1 MTTTTA
7 GGKITGLLA
16 LTCLTDVALAVGD
29 FVHLVG
35 NYKVA
40 LADGTKPVLGHVSVR
55 NVKRT
60 SSPTSTSYPVAAT
73 PGGQVTVE
81 TPGFYVKTHVAGAGG
96 VTAGTDVGIGAAG
109 ALLTAGAGVRTIGV
123 ALTTGAAG
131 AAVDVL
137 VSRN

>member
-60 SSPTSTSYPVAAT
+60 SSPTSTSFPVAAT

-81 TPGFYVKTHVAGAGG
+81 TPGFYVKTHPAGAGG
-96 VTAGTDVGIGAAG
+96 VVAGQAVGIGAAG
-109 ALLTAGAGVRTIGV
+109 ALLPVAGGVREIGV
-123 ALTTGAAG
+123 ALTT
-131 AAVDVL
+131 AAVGVACDVL
-137 VSRN
+137 VSKN